1 MMWRYNGDTK
11 KWEADNGMSFDGRSN
26 KTFAE
31 IETQI
36 VMLESGVCFK
46 N

>member
-1 MMWRYNGDTK
+1 MMWRYNSDTK
-11 KWEADNGMSFDGRSN
+11 KWEADGMSFDSRSN

-36 VMLESGVCFK
+36 EMLESGVCFK